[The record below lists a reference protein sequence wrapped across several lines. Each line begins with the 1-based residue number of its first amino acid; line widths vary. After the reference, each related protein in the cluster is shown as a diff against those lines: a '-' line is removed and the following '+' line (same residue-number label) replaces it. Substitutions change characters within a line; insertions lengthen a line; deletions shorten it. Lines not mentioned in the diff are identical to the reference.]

1 MRCAFPFLQP
11 WTNHSSL
18 RRVASAT
25 PDLRLPSQPQG
36 ITPFGWYQI
45 IPLGERGTCACKQL
59 ACGCHRKV
67 KRPGVDSAT
76 LESRVHE
83 SNALNH
89 YTAQATLHPSLPHTT
104 LTGASESMISG
115 AREWTG
121 LLTYLLPL
129 VSGAPVDWTWFGQS
143 AIGVQYLAASA
154 RAVSS
159 RRPPAPSHAFRERAR
174 SDCASSGS
182 PAGGGTR
189 APPGR
194 ATSAQRPRPASNH
207 DQMWRCSLPGQTDAS
222 PSPSR
227 SPCRR

>member
-1 MRCAFPFLQP
+1 MC
-11 WTNHSSL
+11 N
-18 RRVASAT
+18 
-25 PDLRLPSQPQG
+25 
-36 ITPFGWYQI
+36 
-45 IPLGERGTCACKQL
+45 CACKQL

-76 LESRVHE
+76 RVA
-83 SNALNH
+83 SPRV
-89 YTAQATLHPSLPHTT
+89 QRSKPLHRPGHITPPTT

-227 SPCRR
+227 SPCRRELYRTRTCAAARRCTLTDLQQP

>member
-1 MRCAFPFLQP
+1 
-11 WTNHSSL
+11 
-18 RRVASAT
+18 
-25 PDLRLPSQPQG
+25 
-36 ITPFGWYQI
+36 
-45 IPLGERGTCACKQL
+45 
-59 ACGCHRKV
+59 
-67 KRPGVDSAT
+67 
-76 LESRVHE
+76 
-83 SNALNH
+83 
-89 YTAQATLHPSLPHTT
+89 
-104 LTGASESMISG
+104 MISG

-189 APPGR
+189 APPGP
-194 ATSAQRPRPASNH
+194 ATSPQRPRPASNH

-222 PSPSR
+222 PSPRRNAPQSVPPLIRTRTCAAAPLYFDR
-227 SPCRR
+227 SATTIITSVYR